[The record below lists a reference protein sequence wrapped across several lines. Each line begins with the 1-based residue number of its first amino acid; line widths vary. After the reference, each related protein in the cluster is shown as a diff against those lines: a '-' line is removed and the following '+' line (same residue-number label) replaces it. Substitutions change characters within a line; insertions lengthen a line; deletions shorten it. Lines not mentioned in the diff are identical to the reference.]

1 MDVGS
6 NHLSTDEGS
15 HSFLA
20 DAGIG
25 TATILSGDEQK
36 RPPLVNQGDDG
47 RRTPLTVIIAR
58 REFITTYLVR
68 LIFLI
73 IIFSFCDW
81 SELLVGKRGPND
93 AIGDGM
99 HQLFAPANALLHA
112 NPRLADAA
120 IIAISFLAD
129 VSGVGL
135 ITLAIFGVTIRP
147 AVGLMLLYLFRQVV
161 EILSRIPAPDGMIWR
176 YPGFPSLLVDYHVMN
191 DFFFS
196 GHTAIVV
203 YAIAELSQ
211 LRQRWIIVAGIL
223 CILFVISVLFSL
235 RAHYTM
241 DVYAGIVTAL
251 LTFLIASFVA
261 RALDPIIGSI
271 KNVSEKD

>member
-36 RPPLVNQGDDG
+36 RPPLVNQGDAG
-47 RRTPLTVIIAR
+47 RRNPLTVIIAR
-58 REFITTYLVR
+58 REFITTYLAR

-81 SELLVGKRGPND
+81 SELIVGKRGPND

-120 IIAISFLAD
+120 LIAISFLAD

-135 ITLAIFGVTIRP
+135 IMLAIFGSTVRP
-147 AVGLMLLYLFRQVV
+147 AIGLMILYLLRQSV
-161 EILSRIPAPDGMIWR
+161 ELLSRIPAPDGMIWR
-176 YPGFPSLLVDYHVMN
+176 YPGFPSLLVDYHVMS

-196 GHTAIVV
+196 GHTAIIV
-203 YAIAELSQ
+203 YAIAELSR
-211 LRQRWIIVAGIL
+211 LRQRWVTAVGVASA
-223 CILFVISVLFSL
+223 LFVMVALFSL

-241 DVYAGIVTAL
+241 DVYAGVVTAL
-251 LTFLIASFVA
+251 LAFLSASYIAK
-261 RALDPIIGSI
+261 ALEPIIEGGLRGS
-271 KNVSEKD
+271 KHD